1 MKQSTVKLDQGHSN
15 SDTFINIC
23 EKIDVV
29 IQDKLQ
35 ESSFHLKLGILLSN

>member
-1 MKQSTVKLDQGHSN
+1 MKQSTVKLDQGHRN
-15 SDTFINIC
+15 SDIY

-35 ESSFHLKLGILLSN
+35 ESSFHLKLEALLSN